1 MVNDKVVSN
10 VTGGDVYHMSTVA
23 DVKAYFDAGFSFIVA
38 EDADYMTYRSEGY
51 AVGEHIETDSNG
63 DYEGT
68 DGIKLLNL
76 VKEYCDTYKVPYNK
90 AKVLVRSLY
99 LGGVMGGE
107 STHSDGQIKENLT
120 KMYNKLKT
128 FPCFGGLIL
137 RDEPRGRMYE
147 TYNNWYKW
155 LVNDLGVYRDGY
167 MLYGALLGM
176 NAAEAH
182 VNQNA
187 SSDTDGNF
195 GLTFGLNEA
204 QYRNYLDLYQQ
215 GLTGAEQESLCF
227 DYYPFLETITGKR
240 KWGTLSYNY
249 YNETSYSMHTQYFQN
264 LEIFANHSKE
274 KGYKRS
280 LCVQSIAFYNKAS
293 YDEIV
298 AGAGTKANYVKVYT
312 YHGKVSEQV
321 MTYQLYSALA
331 YGYEKAVY
339 FTYMQPMNQ
348 SDSEWFADGAYM
360 WQQQSDGSYKA
371 VPTETYNAMKRANE
385 EIIPFSRLLAGY
397 NWLGTKYS
405 AGTSASANVF
415 NGTSSYSSAVLTSV
429 SSSYD
434 AIAGCLKDGN
444 GNFGFMVVNAD
455 DPRLAR
461 TNTVTLTFGAG
472 FGKVI
477 YYENG
482 VKKTADLTNGRVT
495 LNIGAGKGVF
505 VIPVATGV

>member
-1 MVNDKVVSN
+1 MVNGNVVSN

-38 EDADYMTYRSEGY
+38 EDADCMAYRSKGY
-51 AVGEHIETDSNG
+51 AVGDHQETDSNG

-90 AKVLVRSLY
+90 AKVLIRSLY
-99 LGGVMGGE
+99 LGGAMKGE
-107 STHSDGQIKENLT
+107 STHTEAMIRSNLT
-120 KMYNKLKT
+120 AMYHKLKT

-137 RDEPRGRMYE
+137 HDEPRGRMYE
-147 TYNNWYKW
+147 TYNYWYKW

-176 NAAEAH
+176 NAAEVH

-195 GLTFGLNEA
+195 GSTFGLTEA
-204 QYRNYLDLYQQ
+204 QYRNYLNLYKQ

-227 DYYPFLETITGKR
+227 DYYPFLETITRTRTGR
-240 KWGTLSYNY
+240 GTNSKPYKY
-249 YNETSYSMHTQYFQN
+249 SHTTSYSMLTQYFQN
-264 LEIFANHSKE
+264 LEIFATHSKE
-274 KGYKRS
+274 NGYKRS
-280 LCVQSIAFYNKAS
+280 LCVQSIAFYNKAQ
-293 YDEIV
+293 YEEIQRN
-298 AGAGTKANYVKVYT
+298 GSSSSYT
-312 YHGKVSEQV
+312 YHGKVTEQM

-405 AGTSASANVF
+405 AGTYASANVF
-415 NGTSSYSSAVLTSV
+415 KGTSSYSSAVLTSV

-472 FGKVI
+472 FDKVI

-482 VKKTADLTNGRVT
+482 VKKTTDLTNGRVT

-505 VIPVATGV
+505 VVAVA